1 MKTFNANGKLM
12 LTGEYLVLK
21 GALAL
26 AIPVRLGQS
35 MTVRHCEERSD
46 EAIQPESSLLGS
58 GWIASAK
65 GLAMT
70 PNDAILWNAY
80 KPDGLW
86 LSAMFHPESL
96 EILETDDSGK
106 ASKLSTIL
114 KAVREMNP
122 SAFEPGLHFETH
134 LEFDPSWG
142 LGSSSTLISNLAQ
155 WAEVDPY
162 QLLKKTVGGSGYD
175 VACAT
180 ASTPIFY
187 RLDNG
192 MPQVTPVDFDPPFAE
207 QLYFVY
213 QGQKQH
219 SAKEVAGF
227 NARMQ
232 QIDLN
237 GDIEAVTGIS
247 RTLPGVTTLE
257 EFQRLIEG
265 HEAILGRCLDRQPV
279 KQRYPDFEGSLKSLG
294 AWGGD
299 FLLAAT
305 EWPFEKVK
313 EYFYSKGLD
322 IIFKYQELYGS
333 K

>member
-1 MKTFNANGKLM
+1 MKSYTANGKLL

-35 MTVRHCEERSD
+35 MVVETVHT
-46 EAIQPESSLLGS
+46 PSLQ
-58 GWIASAK
+58 
-65 GLAMT
+65 
-70 PNDAILWNAY
+70 WNAY
-80 KPDGLW
+80 KPDGPW
-86 LSAMFHPESL
+86 LSATFSPDHL
-96 EILETDDSGK
+96 DVIDTDDPSK
-106 ASKLSTIL
+106 ALKLSRIL
-114 KAVREMNP
+114 TAVRELNP
-122 SAFEPGLHFETH
+122 SVFKPGLRFETH
-134 LEFDPSWG
+134 LGFNPEWG

-187 RLDNG
+187 RLDNE
-192 MPQVTPVDFDPPFAE
+192 MPQISPVAFDPPFAE
-207 QLYFVY
+207 QLFFVY
-213 QGQKQH
+213 QGKKQH

-227 NARMQ
+227 HARMQ
-232 QIDLN
+232 QNDFS
-237 GDIEAVTGIS
+237 GDIEVVSDIS
-247 RTLPGVTTLE
+247 KALPDVTTLD
-257 EFQRLIEG
+257 EFQRLIDR
-265 HEAILGRCLDRQPV
+265 HEAIIGHCLDRQPV
-279 KQRYPDFEGSLKSLG
+279 KQQFPDFEGSLKSLG

-305 EWPFEKVK
+305 EWPLEKVK

-322 IIFKYQELYGS
+322 TIFKYQELYGS

>member
-1 MKTFNANGKLM
+1 MSHYYSHGKFL

-35 MTVRHCEERSD
+35 MVVETVHT
-46 EAIQPESSLLGS
+46 PSLQ
-58 GWIASAK
+58 
-65 GLAMT
+65 
-70 PNDAILWNAY
+70 WNAY
-80 KPDGLW
+80 KPDGPW
-86 LSAMFHPESL
+86 LSATFSPDHL
-96 EILETDDSGK
+96 DVIDTDDPSK
-106 ASKLSTIL
+106 ALKLSRIL
-114 KAVREMNP
+114 TAVRELNP
-122 SAFEPGLHFETH
+122 SVFKPGLRFETH
-134 LEFDPSWG
+134 LGFNPEWG

-187 RLDNG
+187 RLDNE
-192 MPQVTPVDFDPPFAE
+192 MPQISPVAFDPPFAE
-207 QLYFVY
+207 QLFFVY
-213 QGQKQH
+213 QGKKQH
-219 SAKEVAGF
+219 SAKEVADF
-227 NARMQ
+227 HARIQ
-232 QIDLN
+232 QNDFS
-237 GDIEAVTGIS
+237 GDIEVVSDIS
-247 RTLPGVTTLE
+247 RALPDVTTLD
-257 EFQRLIEG
+257 EFQRLIDR
-265 HEAILGRCLDRQPV
+265 HEAIIGHCLDRQPV
-279 KQRYPDFEGSLKSLG
+279 KQQFPDFEGSLKSLG

-305 EWPFEKVK
+305 EWPLEKVK

-322 IIFKYQELYGS
+322 TIFKYQELYGS